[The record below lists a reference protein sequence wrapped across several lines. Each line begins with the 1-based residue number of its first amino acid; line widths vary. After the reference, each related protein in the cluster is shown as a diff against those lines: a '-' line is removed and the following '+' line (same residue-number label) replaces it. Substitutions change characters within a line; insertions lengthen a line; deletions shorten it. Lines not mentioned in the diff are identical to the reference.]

1 MNQEPRKLNDDED
14 AKVQPPNTKGTVTI
28 YPKISEVVDFSKM
41 ENVFLNGDE
50 GLDLLTYSS
59 FANFDIKISE
69 FMKDN
74 FFNHSL
80 DAAIS

>member
-1 MNQEPRKLNDDED
+1 
-14 AKVQPPNTKGTVTI
+14 
-28 YPKISEVVDFSKM
+28 M